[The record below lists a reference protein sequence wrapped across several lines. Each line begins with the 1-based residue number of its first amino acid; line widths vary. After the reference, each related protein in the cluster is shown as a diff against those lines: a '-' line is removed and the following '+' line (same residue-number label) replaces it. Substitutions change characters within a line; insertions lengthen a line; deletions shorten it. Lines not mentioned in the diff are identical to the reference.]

1 METRGDQKKHQ
12 KMGTNSLDPEAQ
24 KRHES
29 SWRQNGRRSEELTA
43 LHREWEGHIRDIQ
56 YEKYYKSRL
65 DLKETHCSTEAIIEL
80 VSATIKTVEE
90 KEDRRK
96 WSSRYTQSRKLPKP
110 ENS

>member
-1 METRGDQKKHQ
+1 M
-12 KMGTNSLDPEAQ
+12 
-24 KRHES
+24 
-29 SWRQNGRRSEELTA
+29 TA

-96 WSSRYTQSRKLPKP
+96 
-110 ENS
+110 